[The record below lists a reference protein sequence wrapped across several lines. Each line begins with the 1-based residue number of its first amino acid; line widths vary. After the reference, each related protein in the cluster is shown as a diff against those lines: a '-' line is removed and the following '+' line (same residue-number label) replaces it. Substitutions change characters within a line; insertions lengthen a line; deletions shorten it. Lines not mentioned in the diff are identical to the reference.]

1 MPMEAE
7 KHRHAN
13 ERRLTMFTTLIT
25 LLTTAFTAILIPLG
39 LSWLVDLLAGL
50 F

>member
-1 MPMEAE
+1 M
-7 KHRHAN
+7 
-13 ERRLTMFTTLIT
+13 
-25 LLTTAFTAILIPLG
+25 FTAIIALITTALTSVLIPLG